1 MPDASLLVF
10 LVLVIATALTGIFF
24 QPGAWYE
31 TLRRPSWTPPN
42 WLFGPVWSVLYI
54 MIAVAG
60 WLVWRAEGFGL
71 AMTLWGAQLV
81 LNGLWSALFF
91 GARRMDIALADVAL
105 LWLSIAGFIFAAS
118 AASQIA
124 AWLFVPYLVWVTIA
138 SMLNLTML
146 RLNPEAGRGLK
157 A

>member
-1 MPDASLLVF
+1 MFDASLLVF
-10 LVLVIATALTGIFF
+10 VAIVALTAMTGIFF

-31 TLRRPSWTPPN
+31 TLRKPSWTPPN

-60 WLVWRAEGFGL
+60 WLVWRADGFGP
-71 AMTLWGAQLV
+71 AMWLWVAQIV
-81 LNGLWSALFF
+81 LNGLWSFFFF
-91 GARRMDIALADVAL
+91 GIRRMDLALVDVTGMWLVIAAFILVAS
-105 LWLSIAGFIFAAS
+105 SIS
-118 AASQIA
+118 VVA

-138 SMLNLTML
+138 GALNFTVR
-146 RLNPEAGRGLK
+146 RLNPA